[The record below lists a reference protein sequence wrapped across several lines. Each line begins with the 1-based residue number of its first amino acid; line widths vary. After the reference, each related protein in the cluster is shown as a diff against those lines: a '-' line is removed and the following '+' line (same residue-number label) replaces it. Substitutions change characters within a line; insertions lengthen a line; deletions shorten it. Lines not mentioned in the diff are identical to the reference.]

1 MAFYEC
7 QNVVCDLPDDI
18 LLSAV
23 DFYSFCTS
31 YKCGFLRVSS
41 PVQLDFDY
49 FLGKISLADVLQ
61 YSPNAS
67 FYESYYTPGNGG
79 CGVLEADCPV
89 ENYDDFYNLNKGFS
103 AQSSDF
109 SFLGAFNYDD
119 IVSEAVSRNLIEP
132 PKTEIEETEN
142 SLTNIIQSKLDLSD
156 ISAALI
162 CAFTILIGFLIVD
175 YLVDL
180 LIRFFLFV
188 SR

>member
-7 QNVVCDLPDDI
+7 QNGVCNLPDDI

-156 ISAALI
+156 STEA
-162 CAFTILIGFLIVD
+162 
-175 YLVDL
+175 L
-180 LIRFFLFV
+180 LIITSSIILLFFV
-188 SR
+188 SLILKKFIFFFGK